1 MDHRI
6 ALTAWRYIETMDSFD
21 KSKIETFI
29 SGHIN
34 QGPEKTM
41 E

>member
-1 MDHRI
+1 M
-6 ALTAWRYIETMDSFD
+6 EKMNSFD
-21 KSKIETFI
+21 KSKIEEFI
-29 SGHIN
+29 KGHIN